1 MLYNYES
8 SFENAK
14 RRIKE
19 LSISENAV
27 LINEFLKLLSAEGL
41 SKPRILK
48 YANHLIVI
56 ARKMNNPFKNI
67 ERKDVI
73 NFLSC
78 LEQSNYSPHTISDYK
93 GVLRRF
99 FRFLGKEDMISDI
112 KTTLKNSK
120 KKLPEELLT
129 EKEVKRMIEVATHP
143 RNKVIIALLYEGGL
157 RIGELASLQLKNIE
171 FDEYGTVI
179 KVKGKTGE
187 RRVRLVLSSSL
198 LAKWIEM
205 HPYKDTSDAPLLINL
220 STNYKKIGIT
230 HRGISN
236 TIKRIAEKAGVKKHI
251 TPHLFRH
258 SRATH
263 LATHL
268 TEAEM
273 NEYFGWVQGSDMP
286 ATYVHLSGRDIDD
299 KILQI
304 HGLKPRDKD
313 RESELRPKE
322 CPRCKYINSPTDRF
336 CSRCGAILDE
346 EEMVKLQMKSKR
358 LAKDFSDL
366 ALEDPKLLL
375 EMKKFVEL
383 IELFE
388 KKPELFNKMKGV
400 IEERT

>member
-8 SFENAK
+8 AFENAK
-14 RRIKE
+14 KRIEE
-19 LSISENAV
+19 LPINENAV
-27 LINEFLKLLSAEGL
+27 LINEFLDQLFAEGL
-41 SKPRILK
+41 SKLRILK

-56 ARKMNNPFKNI
+56 ARKINKPFTNV

-73 NFLSC
+73 NFLSY
-78 LEQSNYSPHTISDYK
+78 LEQSNYAPHTISDYK

-99 FRFLGKEDMISDI
+99 FRFLGKEEMIADI
-112 KTTLKNSK
+112 KTTLKKRK

-129 EKEVKRMIEVATHP
+129 EEEVKRMIDTATHP
-143 RNKVIIALLYEGGL
+143 RDKVIIALLYEGGL
-157 RIGELASLQLKNIE
+157 RVGELAGLKLKNIK
-171 FDEYGTVI
+171 FDDYGAVI

-198 LAKWIEM
+198 LAKWMDM
-205 HPYKDTSDAPLLINL
+205 HPEKDNPDAPLLVNL

-230 HRGISN
+230 HRGLSN
-236 TIKRIAEKAGVKKHI
+236 VILRIAEKAGIKKHI

-263 LATHL
+263 LAMKL

-304 HGLKPRDKD
+304 HGLKPRDASGKAK
-313 RESELRPKE
+313 LKPKE

-336 CSRCGAILDE
+336 CSRCGAVLDDAE
-346 EEMVKLQMKSKR
+346 RIKLQMESEK
-358 LAKDFSDL
+358 LTEEFSDL
-366 ALEDPKLLL
+366 AIDDPKLLM
-375 EMKKFVEL
+375 EMKRFIKMVS
-383 IELFE
+383 LFE
-388 KKPELFNKMKGV
+388 KRPELFKKMQ
-400 IEERT
+400 EMMNTR

>member
-8 SFENAK
+8 SLEKA
-14 RRIKE
+14 RERIKE
-19 LSISENAV
+19 LEISGNTE
-27 LINEFLKLLSAEGL
+27 LINEFLNQLFAEGL
-41 SKPRILK
+41 SKSRILK

-56 ARKMNNPFKNI
+56 ARKINKPFKNV
-67 ERKDVI
+67 ERKDAI
-73 NFLSC
+73 NFLSH
-78 LEQSNYSPHTISDYK
+78 LEQSEYAPHTISDYK

-99 FRFLGKEDMISDI
+99 FRFLGKEEMISDI
-112 KTTLKNSK
+112 KTTLKNTK

-143 RNKVIIALLYEGGL
+143 RNKVTIALLYEGGL

-171 FDEYGTVI
+171 FDEYGAVI

-198 LAKWIEM
+198 LSKWVEM
-205 HPYKDTSDAPLLINL
+205 HPERDNPNAPLLVNL

-230 HRGISN
+230 YRGLSN
-236 TIKRIAEKAGVKKHI
+236 VINRIAEKAGVKKHI

-263 LATHL
+263 LAREL

-304 HGLKPRDKD
+304 HGLKPKD
-313 RESELRPKE
+313 AAKEGKLKPKE

-336 CSRCGAILDE
+336 CGRCGTVLDDTE
-346 EEMVKLQMKSKR
+346 RIKLQIQSKK
-358 LAKDFSDL
+358 LAEDFSDL
-366 ALEDPKLLL
+366 AIDDPRLLS
-375 EMKKFVEL
+375 EMKSFVKM
-383 IELFE
+383 IDLFE
-388 KKPELFNKMKGV
+388 KRPELFKKMRAMVQEKM
-400 IEERT
+400 